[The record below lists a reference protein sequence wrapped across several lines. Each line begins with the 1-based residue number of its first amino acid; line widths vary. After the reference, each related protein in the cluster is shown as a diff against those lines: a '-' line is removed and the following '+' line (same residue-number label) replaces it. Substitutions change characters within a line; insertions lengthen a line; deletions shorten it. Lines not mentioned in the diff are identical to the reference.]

1 MTTKFISI
9 RVSESTMKHLRDI
22 KAPREDYDG
31 LLRTLIWVYHN
42 YEGLI
47 PQHPVLPGEKMEMER
62 IELTNAKQIK
72 LDSPRS

>member
-1 MTTKFISI
+1 MTTKFIRI

-42 YEGLI
+42 YTGLI
-47 PQHPVLPGEKMEMER
+47 PRDPLLPGEKMEMER
-62 IELTNAKQIK
+62 IKFTNAEPIK
-72 LDSPRS
+72 YG